1 MSRLTI
7 DTPSRADLVMEQL
20 YKDLERRIES
30 SPPAWE
36 GCPSA
41 FAEAARF
48 GSRSVTSNSSTAAES
63 VSQNQKVGAGGTAT
77 ERLPMAPRQGSPVS

>member
-30 SPPAWE
+30 SPP
-36 GCPSA
+36 GLCPVDL
-41 FAEAARF
+41 
-48 GSRSVTSNSSTAAES
+48 SRSWSVES
-63 VSQNQKVGAGGTAT
+63 PDQKGT
-77 ERLPMAPRQGSPVS
+77 ERQRNNGDT